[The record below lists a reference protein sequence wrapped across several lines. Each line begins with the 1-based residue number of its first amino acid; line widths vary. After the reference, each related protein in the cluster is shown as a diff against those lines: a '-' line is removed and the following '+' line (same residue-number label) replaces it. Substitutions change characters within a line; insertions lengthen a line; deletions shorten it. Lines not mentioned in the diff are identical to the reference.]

1 MASLISLVV
10 DEPFKSAVRTFPSF
24 STATLSVSDMD
35 YSPFGFQKP
44 DKGESELVK
53 SVKGFWGLVHGKISL
68 YGLQLCL

>member
-1 MASLISLVV
+1 MNRLISRSHFSFFQHRNLV
-10 DEPFKSAVRTFPSF
+10 S
-24 STATLSVSDMD
+24 SDID

-68 YGLQLCL
+68 YGL